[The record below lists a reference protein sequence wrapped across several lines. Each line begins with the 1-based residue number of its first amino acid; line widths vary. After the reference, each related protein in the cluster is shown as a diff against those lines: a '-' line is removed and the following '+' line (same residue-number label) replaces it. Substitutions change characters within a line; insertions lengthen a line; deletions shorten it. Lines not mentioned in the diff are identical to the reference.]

1 MKKSQPLNTFLIVGI
16 GVIFA
21 AGFLLGSLFNRDS
34 STSILDEAL
43 NKILNNTANETDQD
57 SLQRAAIEGMLRSL
71 GDKWSQYLPETES
84 TSFENSIEGQYSG
97 IGVWLRSDESGLVGI
112 AGVVPTSPAEFANL
126 QEGDLIQSV
135 DGQTTKDQ
143 SLATVAKLLSGK
155 PNTTAILSVNRS
167 EETLTFSVKR
177 TDIRSNPVQLKKL
190 TNEIVLISISE
201 FSRGAARSMRSALAA
216 SGTERSGVIL
226 DLRGNPGGLLVE
238 ATDVAGA
245 FLNGGTVV
253 EFYKPGKSP
262 EVFNAI
268 GDGDSKTPLVVLI
281 DRGTA
286 SAAEIVAAAL
296 QDRNRAVI
304 VGERTFGKAAVQ
316 DLTELSN
323 GAAIEL
329 TIGYYLTPSGK
340 RLEGQGLEPDILVS
354 SNETKS
360 VAETRA
366 LQVLKG
372 LVASSGERGYS

>member
-1 MKKSQPLNTFLIVGI
+1 MKKKQPLNTFLIVGV

-43 NKILNNTANETDQD
+43 NKILDNTATETDKD

-71 GDKWSQYLPETES
+71 GDKWSQYLPEAQS
-84 TSFENSIEGQYSG
+84 TSFENAVEGQYSG

-135 DGQTTKDQ
+135 DGETTQDK
-143 SLATVAKLLSGK
+143 SLDTVAKLLSGK

-177 TDIRSNPVQLKKL
+177 TELRSNPVQLKKL
-190 TNEIVLISISE
+190 KNEIVLISISE
-201 FSRGAARSMRSALAA
+201 FTRGTARSMRSALAA
-216 SGTERSGVIL
+216 SGVERSGVIL

-253 EFYKPGKSP
+253 EFFKPGKSP
-262 EVFNAI
+262 EIFNAI

-329 TIGYYLTPSGK
+329 TIGYYLTPNGK
-340 RLEGQGLEPDILVS
+340 RLEGKGLDPDILVS
-354 SNETKS
+354 PNESKS

-366 LQVLKG
+366 LQVLLG
-372 LVASSGERGYS
+372 LVASSGVRG

>member
-1 MKKSQPLNTFLIVGI
+1 MKKKQPLNTFLIVGV

-43 NKILNNTANETDQD
+43 NKILNNTATETDKD

-71 GDKWSQYLPETES
+71 GDKWSQYLPESES
-84 TSFENSIEGQYSG
+84 TSFENAVEGQYSG

-135 DGQTTKDQ
+135 DGETTQDK
-143 SLATVAKLLSGK
+143 SLDTVAKLLSGK

-167 EETLTFSVKR
+167 EEILTFSVKR
-177 TDIRSNPVQLKKL
+177 TELRSNPVQLKKL
-190 TNEIVLISISE
+190 KNEIVLISISE
-201 FSRGAARSMRSALAA
+201 FTRGTARSMRSALAA
-216 SGTERSGVIL
+216 SGAERSGVIL

-253 EFYKPGKSP
+253 EFFKPGKSP
-262 EVFNAI
+262 EIFNAI

-329 TIGYYLTPSGK
+329 TIGYYLTPNGK
-340 RLEGQGLEPDILVS
+340 RLEGQGLDPDIMVS
-354 SNETKS
+354 SNESKS

-366 LQVLKG
+366 LQVLLG
-372 LVASSGERGYS
+372 LVASSGVRG

>member
-1 MKKSQPLNTFLIVGI
+1 MKKKQPLNTFLIVGV

-43 NKILNNTANETDQD
+43 NKILNNTATETDKD

-71 GDKWSQYLPETES
+71 GDKWSQYLPESES
-84 TSFENSIEGQYSG
+84 TSFENAVEGQYSG
-97 IGVWLRSDESGLVGI
+97 IGVWLRSDESGLAGI

-135 DGQTTKDQ
+135 DGETTQDK
-143 SLATVAKLLSGK
+143 SLDTVAKLLSGK

-167 EETLTFSVKR
+167 EEILTFSVKR
-177 TDIRSNPVQLKKL
+177 TELRSNPVQLKKL
-190 TNEIVLISISE
+190 KNEIVLISISE
-201 FSRGAARSMRSALAA
+201 FTRGTARSMRSALAA
-216 SGTERSGVIL
+216 SGAERSGVIL

-253 EFYKPGKSP
+253 EFFMPGKSP
-262 EVFNAI
+262 EIFNAI

-329 TIGYYLTPSGK
+329 TIGYYLTPNGK
-340 RLEGQGLEPDILVS
+340 RLEGQGLDPDIMVS
-354 SNETKS
+354 SNESKS

-366 LQVLKG
+366 LQVLLG
-372 LVASSGERGYS
+372 LVASSGVRG

>member
-1 MKKSQPLNTFLIVGI
+1 MKKKQPLNTFLIVGV

-43 NKILNNTANETDQD
+43 NKILNNTATETDKD

-71 GDKWSQYLPETES
+71 GDKWSQYLPESES
-84 TSFENSIEGQYSG
+84 TTFVNAVEGQYSG

-135 DGQTTKDQ
+135 DGETTQDK
-143 SLATVAKLLSGK
+143 SLDTVAKLLSGK

-167 EETLTFSVKR
+167 EEILTFSVKR
-177 TDIRSNPVQLKKL
+177 TELRSNPVQLKKL
-190 TNEIVLISISE
+190 KNEIVLISISE
-201 FSRGAARSMRSALAA
+201 FTRGTARSMRSALAA
-216 SGTERSGVIL
+216 SGAERSGVIL

-253 EFYKPGKSP
+253 EFFKPGKSP
-262 EVFNAI
+262 EIFNAI

-323 GAAIEL
+323 GAVIEL
-329 TIGYYLTPSGK
+329 TTGYYLTPNGK
-340 RLEGQGLEPDILVS
+340 RLEGQGLDPDILVS
-354 SNETKS
+354 PNESKS

-366 LQVLKG
+366 LQVLLG
-372 LVASSGERGYS
+372 LIASSGVRG

>member
-1 MKKSQPLNTFLIVGI
+1 MKKKQPLNTFLIVGV
-16 GVIFA
+16 GVIFV

-43 NKILNNTANETDQD
+43 NKILDNTATETDKD

-71 GDKWSQYLPETES
+71 GDKWSQYLPESES
-84 TSFENSIEGQYSG
+84 TSFENAVEGQYSG

-135 DGQTTKDQ
+135 DGETTQDK
-143 SLATVAKLLSGK
+143 SLDTVAKLLSGK

-167 EETLTFSVKR
+167 EEILTFSVKR
-177 TDIRSNPVQLKKL
+177 TELRSNPVQLKKL
-190 TNEIVLISISE
+190 KNEIVLISISE
-201 FSRGAARSMRSALAA
+201 FTRGTARSMRSALAA
-216 SGTERSGVIL
+216 SGAERSGVIL

-253 EFYKPGKSP
+253 EFFMPGKSP
-262 EVFNAI
+262 EIFNAI

-329 TIGYYLTPSGK
+329 TIGYYLTPNGK
-340 RLEGQGLEPDILVS
+340 RLEGQGLDPDILVS
-354 SNETKS
+354 PNESKS

-366 LQVLKG
+366 LQVLLG
-372 LVASSGERGYS
+372 LVASSGVRG

>member
-1 MKKSQPLNTFLIVGI
+1 MKKKQPLNTFLILGI

-21 AGFLLGSLFNRDS
+21 AGFLLGSLFNRDG

-43 NKILNNTANETDQD
+43 NKILDNTATETDKD

-71 GDKWSQYLPETES
+71 GDKWSQYLPETQS
-84 TSFENSIEGQYSG
+84 TSFENAVEGQYSG

-112 AGVVPTSPAEFANL
+112 AGIVPTSPAEFANL

-135 DGQTTKDQ
+135 DGQTTQNK
-143 SLATVAKLLSGK
+143 SLDTVAKLLSGQ

-177 TDIRSNPVQLKKL
+177 TELRSNPVQLKKL
-190 TNEIVLISISE
+190 KNDIVLISISE
-201 FSRGAARSMRSALAA
+201 FTRGTARSMRSALAA
-216 SGTERSGVIL
+216 SGAERSGVIL

-245 FLNGGTVV
+245 FLNGGTIV
-253 EFYKPGKSP
+253 EFFMPGKSP
-262 EVFNAI
+262 EIFNAT

-281 DRGTA
+281 NRGTA

-329 TIGYYLTPSGK
+329 TIGYYLTPNGK
-340 RLEGQGLEPDILVS
+340 RLEGKGLDPDILVS
-354 SNETKS
+354 PNESKS

-366 LQVLKG
+366 LQVLLG
-372 LVASSGERGYS
+372 LVASSGARG

>member
-1 MKKSQPLNTFLIVGI
+1 MKKKQPLNTFLIVGV

-43 NKILNNTANETDQD
+43 NKILDNTATETDKD

-71 GDKWSQYLPETES
+71 GDKWSQYLPESES
-84 TSFENSIEGQYSG
+84 TSFENAVEGQYSG

-135 DGQTTKDQ
+135 DGETTKDK
-143 SLATVAKLLSGK
+143 SLDTVAKLLSGK

-177 TDIRSNPVQLKKL
+177 TELRSNPVQLKKL
-190 TNEIVLISISE
+190 KNEIVLISISE
-201 FSRGAARSMRSALAA
+201 FTRGSARSMRSALAA
-216 SGTERSGVIL
+216 SGAERAGVIL

-253 EFYKPGKSP
+253 EFFKPGKSP
-262 EVFNAI
+262 EIFNAI

-323 GAAIEL
+323 GSAIEL
-329 TIGYYLTPSGK
+329 TIGYYLTPNGK
-340 RLEGQGLEPDILVS
+340 RLEGKGLDPDILVS
-354 SNETKS
+354 SNESKS

-366 LQVLKG
+366 LQVLLG
-372 LVASSGERGYS
+372 LVASSGVRG

>member
-1 MKKSQPLNTFLIVGI
+1 MKKKQPPNTFLIVGI

-43 NKILNNTANETDQD
+43 NKILNNTANETDKD

-71 GDKWSQYLPETES
+71 GDKWSQYLPETENR
-84 TSFENSIEGQYSG
+84 SFENSVEGQYSG

-126 QEGDLIQSV
+126 QEGDLIQSI
-135 DGQTTKDQ
+135 DGQTTKNK

-167 EETLTFSVKR
+167 TETLTFSVKR
-177 TDIRSNPVQLKKL
+177 TELRSNPVQLKKL

-201 FSRGAARSMRSALAA
+201 FSRGTARSMRSALAA
-216 SGTERSGVIL
+216 SGSERAGVIL

-245 FLNGGTVV
+245 FLNGGSVV
-253 EFYKPGKSP
+253 EFYKPGTSP
-262 EVFNAI
+262 EIFNAA
-268 GDGDSKTPLVVLI
+268 GDGDSITPLVVLV

-323 GAAIEL
+323 GAEIEL

-340 RLEGQGLEPDILVS
+340 RLDGQGLDPDILVS
-354 SNETKS
+354 TNEPKI

-366 LQVLKG
+366 LQVLQG
-372 LVASSGERGYS
+372 LVASAGERG

>member
-1 MKKSQPLNTFLIVGI
+1 MKKKQPLNTFLIVGV

-43 NKILNNTANETDQD
+43 NKILDNTATETDKD

-71 GDKWSQYLPETES
+71 GDKWSQYLPESKS
-84 TSFENSIEGQYSG
+84 TSFENAVEGQYSG

-135 DGQTTKDQ
+135 DGETTQDK
-143 SLATVAKLLSGK
+143 SLDTVAKLLSGQ

-177 TDIRSNPVQLKKL
+177 TELRINPVQLKKL
-190 TNEIVLISISE
+190 KNEIVLISISE
-201 FSRGAARSMRSALAA
+201 FTRGTARSMRSALAA
-216 SGTERSGVIL
+216 SGVERSGVIL

-253 EFYKPGKSP
+253 EFFKPGKSP
-262 EVFNAI
+262 EIFNAI

-329 TIGYYLTPSGK
+329 TIGYYLTPNGK
-340 RLEGQGLEPDILVS
+340 RLEGQGLDPDILVS
-354 SNETKS
+354 PNESKS

-366 LQVLKG
+366 LQVLLG
-372 LVASSGERGYS
+372 LVASSGVRG

>member
-1 MKKSQPLNTFLIVGI
+1 MKKKQPLNTFLIVGV

-43 NKILNNTANETDQD
+43 NKILDNSATETDKD

-71 GDKWSQYLPETES
+71 GDKWSQYLPESKS
-84 TSFENSIEGQYSG
+84 TSFENAVEGQYSG

-135 DGQTTKDQ
+135 DGETTQDK
-143 SLATVAKLLSGK
+143 SLDTVAKLLSGQ

-177 TDIRSNPVQLKKL
+177 TELRINPVQLKKL
-190 TNEIVLISISE
+190 KNEIVLISISE
-201 FSRGAARSMRSALAA
+201 FTRGTARSMRSALAA
-216 SGTERSGVIL
+216 SGVERSGVIL

-253 EFYKPGKSP
+253 EFFKPGKSP
-262 EVFNAI
+262 EIFNAI

-329 TIGYYLTPSGK
+329 TIGYYLTPNGK
-340 RLEGQGLEPDILVS
+340 RLEGKGLDPDILVS
-354 SNETKS
+354 PNESKS

-366 LQVLKG
+366 LQVLLG
-372 LVASSGERGYS
+372 LVASSGVRG

>member
-1 MKKSQPLNTFLIVGI
+1 MKKKQPPNTFLIVGI

-43 NKILNNTANETDQD
+43 NKILNNTANETDKD

-71 GDKWSQYLPETES
+71 GDKWSQYLPETEN
-84 TSFENSIEGQYSG
+84 TSFENSVEGQYSG
-97 IGVWLRSDESGLVGI
+97 IGVWLRSDESGLAGI

-135 DGQTTKDQ
+135 DGETTQDK
-143 SLATVAKLLSGK
+143 SLDTVAKLLSGK

-167 EETLTFSVKR
+167 EEILTFSVKR
-177 TDIRSNPVQLKKL
+177 TELRSNPVQLKKL
-190 TNEIVLISISE
+190 KNEIVLISISE
-201 FSRGAARSMRSALAA
+201 FTRGTARSMRSALAA
-216 SGTERSGVIL
+216 SGAERSGVIL

-253 EFYKPGKSP
+253 EFFKPGKSP
-262 EVFNAI
+262 EIFNAI

-329 TIGYYLTPSGK
+329 TIGYYLTPNGK
-340 RLEGQGLEPDILVS
+340 RLEGQGLDPDIMVS
-354 SNETKS
+354 SNESKS

-366 LQVLKG
+366 LQVLLG
-372 LVASSGERGYS
+372 LVASSGVRG

>member
-1 MKKSQPLNTFLIVGI
+1 MKKKQPLNTFLIVGV

-43 NKILNNTANETDQD
+43 NKILDNTATETDKD

-71 GDKWSQYLPETES
+71 GDKWSQYLPESES
-84 TSFENSIEGQYSG
+84 TSFENAVEGQYSG

-135 DGQTTKDQ
+135 DGETTQDK
-143 SLATVAKLLSGK
+143 SLDTVAKLLSGQ

-177 TDIRSNPVQLKKL
+177 TELRSNPVQLKKL
-190 TNEIVLISISE
+190 KNEIVLISISE
-201 FSRGAARSMRSALAA
+201 FTRGTARSMRSALAA
-216 SGTERSGVIL
+216 SGVERSGVIL

-253 EFYKPGKSP
+253 EFFKPGKSP
-262 EVFNAI
+262 EIFNAI

-304 VGERTFGKAAVQ
+304 VGERTFGKADVQ

-329 TIGYYLTPSGK
+329 TIGYYLTPNGK
-340 RLEGQGLEPDILVS
+340 RLEGKGLDPDILVS
-354 SNETKS
+354 PNESKS

-366 LQVLKG
+366 LQVLLG
-372 LVASSGERGYS
+372 LVASSGVRG

>member
-1 MKKSQPLNTFLIVGI
+1 MKKKQPLNTFLIIGV

-21 AGFLLGSLFNRDS
+21 AGFLFGSLVNRDNS
-34 STSILDEAL
+34 VSILDEAL
-43 NKILNNTANETDQD
+43 NKILKTTANETNEDT
-57 SLQRAAIEGMLRSL
+57 LQRAAIEGMLRSL
-71 GDKWSQYLPETES
+71 GDKWSQYLPETQS
-84 TSFENSIEGQYSG
+84 TSFENSLEGQYSG

-135 DGQTTKDQ
+135 DGQTTKNK
-143 SLATVAKLLSGK
+143 SLNEVAKLLSGK
-155 PNTTAILSVNRS
+155 PNSTAILSVNRS
-167 EETLTFSVKR
+167 TETLTFSVKR
-177 TDIRSNPVQLKKL
+177 TELRSNPVQLKKL
-190 TNEIVLISISE
+190 TNGIILISISE
-201 FSRGAARSMRSALAA
+201 FSRGSARSMRSALAA
-216 SGTERSGVIL
+216 SGSERSGLIL

-245 FLNGGTVV
+245 FLNGGLVV
-253 EFYKPGKSP
+253 EFHKPGKSP
-262 EVFNAI
+262 EIFNAI
-268 GDGDSKTPLVVLI
+268 GDGDSKTPLVVLV

-340 RLEGQGLEPDILVS
+340 RLDGQGLDPDILVS
-354 SNETKS
+354 SNESKS

-366 LQVLKG
+366 LQVLQG
-372 LVASSGERGYS
+372 LVASAGVRG

>member
-1 MKKSQPLNTFLIVGI
+1 MKKKQPLNTFLIVGV

-43 NKILNNTANETDQD
+43 NKILDNTATETDKD

-71 GDKWSQYLPETES
+71 GDKWSQYLPESES
-84 TSFENSIEGQYSG
+84 TSFENAVEGQYSG

-135 DGQTTKDQ
+135 DGETTQDK
-143 SLATVAKLLSGK
+143 SLDTVAKLLSGK

-167 EETLTFSVKR
+167 EEILTFSVKR
-177 TDIRSNPVQLKKL
+177 TELRSNPVQLKKL
-190 TNEIVLISISE
+190 KNEIVLISISE
-201 FSRGAARSMRSALAA
+201 FTRGTARSMRSALAA
-216 SGTERSGVIL
+216 SGAERSGVIL

-253 EFYKPGKSP
+253 EFFMPGKSP
-262 EVFNAI
+262 EIFNAI

-329 TIGYYLTPSGK
+329 TIGYYLTPNGK
-340 RLEGQGLEPDILVS
+340 RLEGQGLDPDIMVS
-354 SNETKS
+354 SNESKS

-366 LQVLKG
+366 LQVLLG
-372 LVASSGERGYS
+372 LVASSGVRG

>member
-1 MKKSQPLNTFLIVGI
+1 MKKKQPLNTFLIVGV

-43 NKILNNTANETDQD
+43 NKILNNTATETDKD

-71 GDKWSQYLPETES
+71 GDKWSQYLPESES
-84 TSFENSIEGQYSG
+84 TTFENAVEGQYSG
-97 IGVWLRSDESGLVGI
+97 IGVWLRSDESGLAGI

-135 DGQTTKDQ
+135 DGETTQDK
-143 SLATVAKLLSGK
+143 SLDTVAKLLSGK

-167 EETLTFSVKR
+167 EEILTFSVKR
-177 TDIRSNPVQLKKL
+177 TELRSNPVQLKKL
-190 TNEIVLISISE
+190 KNEIVLISISE
-201 FSRGAARSMRSALAA
+201 FTRGTARSMRSALAA
-216 SGTERSGVIL
+216 SGAERSGVIL

-253 EFYKPGKSP
+253 EFFKPGKSP
-262 EVFNAI
+262 EIFNAI

-329 TIGYYLTPSGK
+329 TIGYYLTPNGK
-340 RLEGQGLEPDILVS
+340 RLEGQGLDPDIMVS
-354 SNETKS
+354 SNESKS

-366 LQVLKG
+366 LQVLLG
-372 LVASSGERGYS
+372 LVASSGVRG

>member
-1 MKKSQPLNTFLIVGI
+1 MKKKQPLNTFLIVGV

-21 AGFLLGSLFNRDS
+21 AGFLLGSLFNRES

-43 NKILNNTANETDQD
+43 NKILDNTASETDKD

-71 GDKWSQYLPETES
+71 GDKWSQYLPESKS
-84 TSFENSIEGQYSG
+84 TSFENAVEGQYSG

-135 DGQTTKDQ
+135 DGETTQDK
-143 SLATVAKLLSGK
+143 SLDTVAKLLSGK

-177 TDIRSNPVQLKKL
+177 TELRINPVQLKKL
-190 TNEIVLISISE
+190 KNEIVLISISE
-201 FSRGAARSMRSALAA
+201 FTRGTARSMRSALAA
-216 SGTERSGVIL
+216 SGAEISGVIL

-253 EFYKPGKSP
+253 EFFKPGKSP
-262 EVFNAI
+262 EIFNAI

-340 RLEGQGLEPDILVS
+340 RLEGQGLDPDILVS
-354 SNETKS
+354 PNESKS

-366 LQVLKG
+366 LQVLLG
-372 LVASSGERGYS
+372 LVASSGVRG

>member
-1 MKKSQPLNTFLIVGI
+1 MKKKQPLNTFLIIGV

-43 NKILNNTANETDQD
+43 NKILDNTASETDKD

-71 GDKWSQYLPETES
+71 GDKWSQYLPESES
-84 TSFENSIEGQYSG
+84 TSFENAVEGQYSG

-112 AGVVPTSPAEFANL
+112 AGIVPTSPAEFANL

-135 DGQTTKDQ
+135 DGETTQDK
-143 SLATVAKLLSGK
+143 SLDTVAKLLSGK

-167 EETLTFSVKR
+167 EEILTFSVKR
-177 TDIRSNPVQLKKL
+177 AELRSNPVQLKKL
-190 TNEIVLISISE
+190 KNEIVLISISE
-201 FSRGAARSMRSALAA
+201 FTRGTARSMRSALAA
-216 SGTERSGVIL
+216 SGAERSGVIL

-253 EFYKPGKSP
+253 EFFKPGKSP
-262 EVFNAI
+262 EIFNAI

-340 RLEGQGLEPDILVS
+340 RLEGKGLDPDILVS
-354 SNETKS
+354 PNESKS

-366 LQVLKG
+366 FQVLLG
-372 LVASSGERGYS
+372 LVASSGVRG

>member
-1 MKKSQPLNTFLIVGI
+1 MKKKQPLNTFLILGV

-34 STSILDEAL
+34 STSVLDEAL
-43 NKILNNTANETDQD
+43 NKILDNSATETNKD

-71 GDKWSQYLPETES
+71 GDKWSQYLPESES
-84 TSFENSIEGQYSG
+84 TSFENAVEGQYSG

-135 DGQTTKDQ
+135 DGETTQNK
-143 SLATVAKLLSGK
+143 SLDTVAKLLSGK

-167 EETLTFSVKR
+167 EEVLTFSVKR
-177 TDIRSNPVQLKKL
+177 AELRSNPVQLKKL
-190 TNEIVLISISE
+190 KNEIVLISISE
-201 FSRGAARSMRSALAA
+201 FTRGTARSMRSALAA
-216 SGTERSGVIL
+216 SGAERSGVIL

-253 EFYKPGKSP
+253 EFFKPGKSP
-262 EVFNAI
+262 EIFNAI

-296 QDRNRAVI
+296 QDRNRAII

-323 GAAIEL
+323 GSAIEL

-340 RLEGQGLEPDILVS
+340 RLEGQGLDPDILVS
-354 SNETKS
+354 PNESKS

-366 LQVLKG
+366 LQVLLG
-372 LVASSGERGYS
+372 LVASSGVRG

>member
-1 MKKSQPLNTFLIVGI
+1 MKKKQPLNTFLIVGV

-43 NKILNNTANETDQD
+43 NKILDNTATETDKD

-71 GDKWSQYLPETES
+71 GDKWSQYLPESES
-84 TSFENSIEGQYSG
+84 TTFENAVEGQYSG

-135 DGQTTKDQ
+135 DGETTQDK
-143 SLATVAKLLSGK
+143 SLDTVAKLLSGK

-177 TDIRSNPVQLKKL
+177 TELRSNPVQLKKL
-190 TNEIVLISISE
+190 KNEIVLISISE
-201 FSRGAARSMRSALAA
+201 FTRGTARSMRSALAA
-216 SGTERSGVIL
+216 SGAERSGVIL

-253 EFYKPGKSP
+253 EFFKPGKSP
-262 EVFNAI
+262 EIFNAI

-329 TIGYYLTPSGK
+329 TIGYYLTPNGK
-340 RLEGQGLEPDILVS
+340 RLEGQGLDPDIMVS
-354 SNETKS
+354 SNESKS

-366 LQVLKG
+366 LQVLLG
-372 LVASSGERGYS
+372 LVASSGVRG

>member
-1 MKKSQPLNTFLIVGI
+1 MKKKQPLNTFLIVGV

-43 NKILNNTANETDQD
+43 NKILDNTATETDKD

-71 GDKWSQYLPETES
+71 GDKWSQYLPESES
-84 TSFENSIEGQYSG
+84 TTFENAVEGQYSG

-112 AGVVPTSPAEFANL
+112 AGVVPTSPAEFAKL

-135 DGQTTKDQ
+135 DGETTQDK
-143 SLATVAKLLSGK
+143 SLDTVAKLLSGK

-167 EETLTFSVKR
+167 EEILTFSVKR
-177 TDIRSNPVQLKKL
+177 TELRSNPVQLKKL
-190 TNEIVLISISE
+190 KNEIVLISISE
-201 FSRGAARSMRSALAA
+201 FTRGTARSMRSALAA
-216 SGTERSGVIL
+216 SGAERSGVIL

-253 EFYKPGKSP
+253 EFFMPGKSP
-262 EVFNAI
+262 EIFNAI

-323 GAAIEL
+323 GAALEL
-329 TIGYYLTPSGK
+329 TIGYYLTPNGK
-340 RLEGQGLEPDILVS
+340 RLEGQGLDPDILVS
-354 SNETKS
+354 PNQSKS

-372 LVASSGERGYS
+372 LVASSGVRG

>member
-1 MKKSQPLNTFLIVGI
+1 MKKKQPLNTFLIVGV

-43 NKILNNTANETDQD
+43 NKILDNTATETDKD
-57 SLQRAAIEGMLRSL
+57 SLQRAAIEGLLRSL
-71 GDKWSQYLPETES
+71 GDKWSQYLPESES
-84 TSFENSIEGQYSG
+84 TTFENAVEGQYSG

-135 DGQTTKDQ
+135 DGQTTQNK
-143 SLATVAKLLSGK
+143 SLDTVAKLLSGQ

-177 TDIRSNPVQLKKL
+177 TELRSNPVQLKKL
-190 TNEIVLISISE
+190 KNDIVLISISE
-201 FSRGAARSMRSALAA
+201 FTRGTARSMRSALAA
-216 SGTERSGVIL
+216 SGAERSGVIL

-245 FLNGGTVV
+245 FLNGGTIV
-253 EFYKPGKSP
+253 EFFMPGKSP
-262 EVFNAI
+262 EIFNAT

-329 TIGYYLTPSGK
+329 TIGYYLTPNGK
-340 RLEGQGLEPDILVS
+340 RLEGKGLDPDILVS
-354 SNETKS
+354 PNESKS

-366 LQVLKG
+366 LQVLLG
-372 LVASSGERGYS
+372 LVASSGVRG

>member
-1 MKKSQPLNTFLIVGI
+1 MKKKQPLNTFLILGI

-43 NKILNNTANETDQD
+43 NKILDNTATETDKD

-71 GDKWSQYLPETES
+71 GDKWSQYLPESKS
-84 TSFENSIEGQYSG
+84 TSFENAVEGQYSG

-135 DGQTTKDQ
+135 DGQTTQNK
-143 SLATVAKLLSGK
+143 SLDTVAKLLSGK

-177 TDIRSNPVQLKKL
+177 TELRSNPVQLKKL
-190 TNEIVLISISE
+190 KNDIVLISISE
-201 FSRGAARSMRSALAA
+201 FTRGTARSMRSALAA
-216 SGTERSGVIL
+216 SGAERSGVIL

-245 FLNGGTVV
+245 FLNGGTIV
-253 EFYKPGKSP
+253 EFFMPGKSP
-262 EVFNAI
+262 EIFNAT

-329 TIGYYLTPSGK
+329 TIGYYLTPNGK
-340 RLEGQGLEPDILVS
+340 RLEGKGLDPDILVS
-354 SNETKS
+354 PNESKS

-366 LQVLKG
+366 LQVLLG
-372 LVASSGERGYS
+372 LVASSGVRG

>member
-1 MKKSQPLNTFLIVGI
+1 MKKKQPLNTFLIVGV

-34 STSILDEAL
+34 SISILDEAL
-43 NKILNNTANETDQD
+43 NKILDNTATETDKD

-71 GDKWSQYLPETES
+71 GDKWSQYLPEAQS
-84 TSFENSIEGQYSG
+84 TSFENAVEGQYSG

-135 DGQTTKDQ
+135 DGETTQDK
-143 SLATVAKLLSGK
+143 SLDTVAKLLSGK

-177 TDIRSNPVQLKKL
+177 TELRSNPVQLKKL
-190 TNEIVLISISE
+190 KNEIVLISISE
-201 FSRGAARSMRSALAA
+201 FTRGTARSMRSALAA
-216 SGTERSGVIL
+216 SGVERSGVIL

-253 EFYKPGKSP
+253 EFFKPGKSP

-329 TIGYYLTPSGK
+329 TIGYYLTPNGK
-340 RLEGQGLEPDILVS
+340 RLEGKGLDPDILVS
-354 SNETKS
+354 PNESKS

-366 LQVLKG
+366 LQVLLG
-372 LVASSGERGYS
+372 LVASSGVRG

>member
-1 MKKSQPLNTFLIVGI
+1 MKKKRPLNTFLIVGV

-43 NKILNNTANETDQD
+43 NKILNNTATETDKD

-71 GDKWSQYLPETES
+71 GDKWSQYLPESES
-84 TSFENSIEGQYSG
+84 TTFENAVEGQYSG
-97 IGVWLRSDESGLVGI
+97 IGVWLRSDESGLAGI

-135 DGQTTKDQ
+135 DGETTQDK
-143 SLATVAKLLSGK
+143 SLDTVAKLLSGK

-167 EETLTFSVKR
+167 EEILTFSVKR
-177 TDIRSNPVQLKKL
+177 TELRSNPVQLKKL
-190 TNEIVLISISE
+190 KNEIVLISISE
-201 FSRGAARSMRSALAA
+201 FTRGTARSMRSALAA
-216 SGTERSGVIL
+216 SGAERSGVIL

-253 EFYKPGKSP
+253 EFFKPGKSP
-262 EVFNAI
+262 EIFNAI

-329 TIGYYLTPSGK
+329 TIGYYLTPNGK
-340 RLEGQGLEPDILVS
+340 RLEGQGLDPDIMVS
-354 SNETKS
+354 SNESKS

-366 LQVLKG
+366 LQVLLG
-372 LVASSGERGYS
+372 LVASSGVRG

>member
-1 MKKSQPLNTFLIVGI
+1 MKKKQPLNTFLIVGV

-34 STSILDEAL
+34 STSVLDEAL
-43 NKILNNTANETDQD
+43 NIILDNSATETNKD

-71 GDKWSQYLPETES
+71 GDKWSQYLPESES
-84 TSFENSIEGQYSG
+84 TSFENAVEGQYSG

-135 DGQTTKDQ
+135 DGETTQNK
-143 SLATVAKLLSGK
+143 SLDTVAKLLSGK

-177 TDIRSNPVQLKKL
+177 TELRSNPVQLKKL
-190 TNEIVLISISE
+190 KNEIVLISISE
-201 FSRGAARSMRSALAA
+201 FTRGTARSMRSALAA
-216 SGTERSGVIL
+216 SGAERSGVIL

-253 EFYKPGKSP
+253 EFFKPGKSP
-262 EVFNAI
+262 EIFNAI

-296 QDRNRAVI
+296 QDRNRAII

-323 GAAIEL
+323 GSAIEL

-340 RLEGQGLEPDILVS
+340 RLEGQGLDPDILVS
-354 SNETKS
+354 PNESKS

-366 LQVLKG
+366 LQVLLG
-372 LVASSGERGYS
+372 LVASSGVRG

>member
-1 MKKSQPLNTFLIVGI
+1 MKKKQPLNTFLIVGV

-43 NKILNNTANETDQD
+43 NKILDNSATETDKD

-71 GDKWSQYLPETES
+71 GDKWSQYLPESES
-84 TSFENSIEGQYSG
+84 TSFENVVEGQYSG

-135 DGQTTKDQ
+135 DGETTQDK
-143 SLATVAKLLSGK
+143 SLDTVAKLLSGK

-167 EETLTFSVKR
+167 EEILTFSVKR
-177 TDIRSNPVQLKKL
+177 TELRSNPVQLKKL
-190 TNEIVLISISE
+190 KNEIVLISISE
-201 FSRGAARSMRSALAA
+201 FTRGTARSMRSALAA
-216 SGTERSGVIL
+216 SGVERSGVIL

-253 EFYKPGKSP
+253 EFFKPGKSP

-329 TIGYYLTPSGK
+329 TIGYYLTPNGK
-340 RLEGQGLEPDILVS
+340 RLEGKGLDPDILVS
-354 SNETKS
+354 PNESKS

-366 LQVLKG
+366 LQVLLG
-372 LVASSGERGYS
+372 LVASSGVRG

>member
-1 MKKSQPLNTFLIVGI
+1 MKKKQPLNTFLIVGV

-43 NKILNNTANETDQD
+43 NKILDNTATETDKD

-71 GDKWSQYLPETES
+71 GDKWSQYLPESES
-84 TSFENSIEGQYSG
+84 TSFENAVEGQYSG

-135 DGQTTKDQ
+135 DGETTQDK
-143 SLATVAKLLSGK
+143 SLDTVAKLLSGK

-177 TDIRSNPVQLKKL
+177 TELRINPVQLKKL
-190 TNEIVLISISE
+190 KNEIVLISISE
-201 FSRGAARSMRSALAA
+201 FTRGTARSMRSALAA
-216 SGTERSGVIL
+216 SGVERSGVIL

-253 EFYKPGKSP
+253 EFFKPGKSP

-329 TIGYYLTPSGK
+329 TIGYYLTPNGK
-340 RLEGQGLEPDILVS
+340 RLEGKGLDPDILVS
-354 SNETKS
+354 PNESKS

-366 LQVLKG
+366 LQVLLG
-372 LVASSGERGYS
+372 LVASSGVRG

>member
-1 MKKSQPLNTFLIVGI
+1 MKKKRPLNTFLIVGV

-43 NKILNNTANETDQD
+43 NKILDNTATETDKD

-71 GDKWSQYLPETES
+71 GDKWSQYLPESES
-84 TSFENSIEGQYSG
+84 TTFENAVEGQYSG

-135 DGQTTKDQ
+135 DGETTQDK
-143 SLATVAKLLSGK
+143 SLDTVAKLLSGK

-167 EETLTFSVKR
+167 EEILTFSVKR
-177 TDIRSNPVQLKKL
+177 TELRSNPVQLKKL
-190 TNEIVLISISE
+190 KNEIVLISISE
-201 FSRGAARSMRSALAA
+201 FTRGTARSMRSALAA
-216 SGTERSGVIL
+216 SGAERSGVIL

-253 EFYKPGKSP
+253 EFFKPGKSP
-262 EVFNAI
+262 EIFNAI

-329 TIGYYLTPSGK
+329 TIGYYLTPNGK
-340 RLEGQGLEPDILVS
+340 RLEGQGLDPDIMVS
-354 SNETKS
+354 SNESKS

-366 LQVLKG
+366 LQVLLG
-372 LVASSGERGYS
+372 LVASSGVRG

>member
-1 MKKSQPLNTFLIVGI
+1 MKKKRPLNTFLIVGV

-43 NKILNNTANETDQD
+43 NKILDNTATETDKD

-71 GDKWSQYLPETES
+71 GDKWSQYLPESES
-84 TSFENSIEGQYSG
+84 TTFENAVEGQYSG

-135 DGQTTKDQ
+135 DGETTQDK
-143 SLATVAKLLSGK
+143 SLDTVAKLLSGK

-167 EETLTFSVKR
+167 EEILTFSVKR
-177 TDIRSNPVQLKKL
+177 TELRSNPVQLKKL
-190 TNEIVLISISE
+190 KNEIVLISISE
-201 FSRGAARSMRSALAA
+201 FTRGTARSMRSALAA
-216 SGTERSGVIL
+216 SGAERSGVIL

-253 EFYKPGKSP
+253 EFFMPGKSP
-262 EVFNAI
+262 EIFNAI

-323 GAAIEL
+323 GAALEL
-329 TIGYYLTPSGK
+329 TIGYYLTPNGK
-340 RLEGQGLEPDILVS
+340 RLEGKGLDPDILVS
-354 SNETKS
+354 PNESKS

-366 LQVLKG
+366 LQVLLG
-372 LVASSGERGYS
+372 LVASSGVRG

>member
-1 MKKSQPLNTFLIVGI
+1 MKKKQPLNTFLIVGV

-43 NKILNNTANETDQD
+43 NKILDNTATETDKD

-71 GDKWSQYLPETES
+71 GDKWSQYLPESES
-84 TSFENSIEGQYSG
+84 TSFENAVEGQYSG

-135 DGQTTKDQ
+135 DGETTKDK
-143 SLATVAKLLSGK
+143 SLDTVAKLLSGK

-177 TDIRSNPVQLKKL
+177 TELRSNPVQLKKL
-190 TNEIVLISISE
+190 KNEIVLISISE
-201 FSRGAARSMRSALAA
+201 FTRGTARSMRSALAA
-216 SGTERSGVIL
+216 SGAERAGVIL

-253 EFYKPGKSP
+253 EFFKPGKSP
-262 EVFNAI
+262 EIFNAI

-323 GAAIEL
+323 GSAIEL
-329 TIGYYLTPSGK
+329 TIGYYLTPNGK
-340 RLEGQGLEPDILVS
+340 RLEGKGLDPDILVS
-354 SNETKS
+354 SNESKS

-366 LQVLKG
+366 LQVLFG
-372 LVASSGERGYS
+372 LVASSGVRG

>member
-1 MKKSQPLNTFLIVGI
+1 MKKKQPLNTFLIVGV

-43 NKILNNTANETDQD
+43 NKILDNTATETDKD

-71 GDKWSQYLPETES
+71 GDKWSQYLPESKS
-84 TSFENSIEGQYSG
+84 TSFENAVEGQYSG

-135 DGQTTKDQ
+135 DGETTQDK
-143 SLATVAKLLSGK
+143 SLDTVAKLLSGK
-155 PNTTAILSVNRS
+155 PNTTAILSVKRS
-167 EETLTFSVKR
+167 EEILTFSVKR
-177 TDIRSNPVQLKKL
+177 TELRSNPVQLKKL
-190 TNEIVLISISE
+190 KNEIVLISISE
-201 FSRGAARSMRSALAA
+201 FTRGTARSMRSALAA
-216 SGTERSGVIL
+216 SGAERSGVIL

-253 EFYKPGKSP
+253 EFFKPGKSP
-262 EVFNAI
+262 EIFNAI

-304 VGERTFGKAAVQ
+304 VGERTFGKADVQ

-329 TIGYYLTPSGK
+329 TIGYYLTPNGK
-340 RLEGQGLEPDILVS
+340 RLEGKGLDPDILVS
-354 SNETKS
+354 QNESKS

-366 LQVLKG
+366 LQVLLG
-372 LVASSGERGYS
+372 LVASSGVRG

>member
-1 MKKSQPLNTFLIVGI
+1 MKKKQPLNTFLIVGI

-21 AGFLLGSLFNRDS
+21 AGFLLGTLFNRDS

-43 NKILNNTANETDQD
+43 NKILDNTATETDQD

-71 GDKWSQYLPETES
+71 GDKWSQYLPETEN
-84 TSFENSIEGQYSG
+84 TSFENAVEGQYSG

-112 AGVVPTSPAEFANL
+112 AGVVPTSPAEFAKL

-135 DGQTTKDQ
+135 DGETTKNK
-143 SLATVAKLLSGK
+143 SLDTVAKLLSGK

-167 EETLTFSVKR
+167 EEILTFSVKR
-177 TDIRSNPVQLKKL
+177 TELRSNPVQLKKL
-190 TNEIVLISISE
+190 KNEIVLISISE
-201 FSRGAARSMRSALAA
+201 FTRGTARSMRSALAA
-216 SGTERSGVIL
+216 SGAERSGVIL

-253 EFYKPGKSP
+253 EFFKPGKSP
-262 EVFNAI
+262 EIFNAI

-296 QDRNRAVI
+296 QDRNRAII

-340 RLEGQGLEPDILVS
+340 RLEGQGLDPDILVS
-354 SNETKS
+354 PNESKS

-366 LQVLKG
+366 LQVLQG
-372 LVASSGERGYS
+372 LVASSGVRG

>member
-1 MKKSQPLNTFLIVGI
+1 MKKKQPLNTFLIVGV

-43 NKILNNTANETDQD
+43 NKILDNTATETDED

-71 GDKWSQYLPETES
+71 GDKWSQYLPEAQS
-84 TSFENSIEGQYSG
+84 TSFENAVEGQYSG
-97 IGVWLRSDESGLVGI
+97 IGVWLRSDDSGLVGI

-135 DGQTTKDQ
+135 DGETTQDK
-143 SLATVAKLLSGK
+143 SLDTIAKLLSGK

-177 TDIRSNPVQLKKL
+177 TELRSNPVQLKKL
-190 TNEIVLISISE
+190 KNEIVLISISE
-201 FSRGAARSMRSALAA
+201 FTRGTARSMRSALAA
-216 SGTERSGVIL
+216 SGAERSGVIL

-245 FLNGGTVV
+245 FLNGGTIV
-253 EFYKPGKSP
+253 EFFMPGKSP
-262 EVFNAI
+262 EIFNAT

-329 TIGYYLTPSGK
+329 TIGYYLTPNGK
-340 RLEGQGLEPDILVS
+340 RLEGQGLDPDILVS
-354 SNETKS
+354 PNESKS

-366 LQVLKG
+366 LQVLLG
-372 LVASSGERGYS
+372 LVASSGVRG

>member
-1 MKKSQPLNTFLIVGI
+1 MKKKQPLNTFLIVGV

-21 AGFLLGSLFNRDS
+21 AGFLLGSIFNRDS

-43 NKILNNTANETDQD
+43 NKILDNTATETDKD

-71 GDKWSQYLPETES
+71 GDKWSQYLPESES
-84 TSFENSIEGQYSG
+84 TSFENAVEGQYSG

-135 DGQTTKDQ
+135 DGETTQDK
-143 SLATVAKLLSGK
+143 SLDTVAKLLSGK

-167 EETLTFSVKR
+167 EEILTFSVKR
-177 TDIRSNPVQLKKL
+177 TELRSNPVQLKKL
-190 TNEIVLISISE
+190 KNEIVLISISE
-201 FSRGAARSMRSALAA
+201 FTRGTARSMRSALAA
-216 SGTERSGVIL
+216 SGAERSGVIL

-253 EFYKPGKSP
+253 EFFMPGKSP
-262 EVFNAI
+262 EIFNAI

-286 SAAEIVAAAL
+286 SSAEIVAAAL

-329 TIGYYLTPSGK
+329 TIGYYLTPNGK
-340 RLEGQGLEPDILVS
+340 RLEGQGLDPDILVS
-354 SNETKS
+354 PNESKS

-366 LQVLKG
+366 LQVLLG
-372 LVASSGERGYS
+372 LVASSGVRG

>member
-1 MKKSQPLNTFLIVGI
+1 MKKKQPLNTFLIVGV

-43 NKILNNTANETDQD
+43 NKILDNTATETDKD

-71 GDKWSQYLPETES
+71 GDKWSQYLPESES
-84 TSFENSIEGQYSG
+84 TSFENAVEGQYSG

-135 DGQTTKDQ
+135 DGETTQDK
-143 SLATVAKLLSGK
+143 SLDTVAKLLSGQ

-177 TDIRSNPVQLKKL
+177 TELRSNPVQLKKL
-190 TNEIVLISISE
+190 KNEIVLISISE
-201 FSRGAARSMRSALAA
+201 FTRGTARSMRSALAA
-216 SGTERSGVIL
+216 SGVERSGVIL

-253 EFYKPGKSP
+253 EFFKPGKSP

-329 TIGYYLTPSGK
+329 TIGYYLTPNGK
-340 RLEGQGLEPDILVS
+340 RLEGKGLDPDILVS
-354 SNETKS
+354 PNESKS

-366 LQVLKG
+366 LQVLLG
-372 LVASSGERGYS
+372 LVASSGVRG

>member
-1 MKKSQPLNTFLIVGI
+1 MKKKQPLNTFLIVGV

-21 AGFLLGSLFNRDS
+21 AGFLLGSLFNRES

-43 NKILNNTANETDQD
+43 NKILDNTATETDKD

-71 GDKWSQYLPETES
+71 GDKWSQYLPEAQS
-84 TSFENSIEGQYSG
+84 TSFENAVEGQYSG

-135 DGQTTKDQ
+135 DGETTQDK
-143 SLATVAKLLSGK
+143 SLDTVAKLLSGQ

-177 TDIRSNPVQLKKL
+177 TELRSNPVQLKKL
-190 TNEIVLISISE
+190 KNEIVLISISE
-201 FSRGAARSMRSALAA
+201 FTRGTARSMRSALAA
-216 SGTERSGVIL
+216 SGVERSGVIL

-253 EFYKPGKSP
+253 EFFKPGKSP

-296 QDRNRAVI
+296 QDRNRAII

-329 TIGYYLTPSGK
+329 TIGYYLTPNGK
-340 RLEGQGLEPDILVS
+340 RLEGQGLDPDILVS
-354 SNETKS
+354 PNESKS

-366 LQVLKG
+366 LQVLLG
-372 LVASSGERGYS
+372 LVASSGVRG

>member
-1 MKKSQPLNTFLIVGI
+1 MKKKQPLNTFLIVGV

-43 NKILNNTANETDQD
+43 NKILDNTATETDKD

-71 GDKWSQYLPETES
+71 GDKWSQYLPEAQS
-84 TSFENSIEGQYSG
+84 TSFENAVEGQYSG

-135 DGQTTKDQ
+135 DGETTQDK
-143 SLATVAKLLSGK
+143 SLDTVAKLLSGK

-167 EETLTFSVKR
+167 EEILTFSVKR
-177 TDIRSNPVQLKKL
+177 TELRSNPVQLKKL
-190 TNEIVLISISE
+190 KNEIVLISISE
-201 FSRGAARSMRSALAA
+201 FTRGTARSMRSALAA
-216 SGTERSGVIL
+216 SGAERSGVIL

-253 EFYKPGKSP
+253 EFFKPGKSP
-262 EVFNAI
+262 EIFNAI

-329 TIGYYLTPSGK
+329 TIGYYLTPNGK
-340 RLEGQGLEPDILVS
+340 RLEGKGLDPDILVS
-354 SNETKS
+354 PNESKS

-366 LQVLKG
+366 LQVLLG
-372 LVASSGERGYS
+372 LVASSGVRG

>member
-1 MKKSQPLNTFLIVGI
+1 MKKKQPHNTFLIVGV

-34 STSILDEAL
+34 SISILDEAL
-43 NKILNNTANETDQD
+43 NKILDNTATETNKD

-71 GDKWSQYLPETES
+71 GDKWSQYLPESES
-84 TSFENSIEGQYSG
+84 TTFENAVEGQYSG

-112 AGVVPTSPAEFANL
+112 AGVVPTSPAEFAKL

-135 DGQTTKDQ
+135 DGETTQDK
-143 SLATVAKLLSGK
+143 SLDTVAKLLSGQ

-167 EETLTFSVKR
+167 EEILTFSVKR
-177 TDIRSNPVQLKKL
+177 AELRSNPVQLKKL
-190 TNEIVLISISE
+190 KNEIVLISISE
-201 FSRGAARSMRSALAA
+201 FTRGTARSMRSALAA
-216 SGTERSGVIL
+216 SGAERSGVIL

-253 EFYKPGKSP
+253 EFFKPGKSP
-262 EVFNAI
+262 EIFNAI

-340 RLEGQGLEPDILVS
+340 RLEGQGLDPDILVS
-354 SNETKS
+354 SNESKS

-366 LQVLKG
+366 LQVLQG
-372 LVASSGERGYS
+372 LVASAGERG